1 MDRDRTWVLL
11 WPPDRWPGDQNPD
24 VSVSA
29 ERVSAD
35 NPRPRPL
42 VRSDGVLSRSPDR
55 QYLDRGP
62 ASDRNMTVSW
72 RFVSYTLGYRNLAR
86 RMPWQHKHR

>member
-11 WPPDRWPGDQNPD
+11 RPPDRWPGDQNPD

-29 ERVSAD
+29 ERAPAD

-42 VRSDGVLSRSPDR
+42 VRSDGPLPRSPDR
-55 QYLDRGP
+55 HRHDVGP
-62 ASDRNMTVSW
+62 APKRKSADSQVIVSQ
-72 RFVSYTLGYRNLAR
+72 TLGYRNLAL
-86 RMPWQHKHR
+86 RMP